1 MIQNISRRGKFLTLH
16 FESGDRL
23 SLHLRVMGQ
32 LLFMPR
38 EEALGPGP
46 TDPTLTA
53 EYLKLKLGKRKKAIK
68 ETLHDQTVVAGVG
81 NIHSD
86 KMLSVAGVCPGAGRD
101 ALSDADWG
109 RLANAIPKVVLW
121 GDADQ
126 MTPEEHLRGKGKA
139 HQNAVYLPVYG
150 RGGQPCPTCGDALC
164 RKAIG
169 GRSSTYCPNCQKAC
183 QVGSVFCGQKS
194 KRHSGLF
201 NATVFTVL

>member
-1 MIQNISRRGKFLTLH
+1 
-16 FESGDRL
+16 
-23 SLHLRVMGQ
+23 
-32 LLFMPR
+32 MPR

-46 TDPTLTA
+46 TDPALTA
-53 EYLKLKLGKRKKAIK
+53 ESLKLKLGKRKKAIK
-68 ETLHDQTVVAGVG
+68 ETSHDQTVVAGVG

-101 ALSDADWG
+101 ALSVADWG
-109 RLANAIPKVVLW
+109 RLASAIPKVILW
-121 GDADQ
+121 GDTDQ

-139 HQNAVYLPVYG
+139 HQNATHLPVYG